1 MPCVAD
7 MCLQIT
13 SWPGALLSQKAVL
26 VLSTLVCCH
35 WLSSLLGASV
45 DDLSSA
51 GRGGGEERE
60 GEDASL
66 DTGVY

>member
-7 MCLQIT
+7 MFLQIT
-13 SWPGALLSQKAVL
+13 SWPGAPSSQKAVL
-26 VLSTLVCCH
+26 VLSSLAHCH
-35 WLSSLLGASV
+35 CLSSLLGASV
-45 DDLSSA
+45 DDLGSG

-60 GEDASL
+60 GEDVSL